1 MGTHLP
7 ACCGTTYR
15 PGPCFMGSGKK
26 GGAGGQPRSWH
37 ASHSASSRTYIYTQH
52 TASHLS
58 KPEPATQ
65 ICRHEYHIIIISSR
79 IAAAVHARWIVE
91 VVPVYVR

>member
-7 ACCGTTYR
+7 CCGTTYR
-15 PGPCFMGSGKK
+15 PGPCLMGSGKK
-26 GGAGGQPRSWH
+26 VGPGGSLAHGTHLIRPH
-37 ASHSASSRTYIYTQH
+37 HVHTYTQH

-65 ICRHEYHIIIISSR
+65 ICRHAYHIIIISSR